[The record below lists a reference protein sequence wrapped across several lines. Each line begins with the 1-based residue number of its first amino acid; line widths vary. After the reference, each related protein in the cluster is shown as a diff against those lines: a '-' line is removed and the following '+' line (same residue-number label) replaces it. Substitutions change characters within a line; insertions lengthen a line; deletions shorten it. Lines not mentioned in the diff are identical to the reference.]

1 MDLRHEFTVAVPIA
15 DAWRILTD
23 LERIA
28 PCLPGAQLTEVEGDT
43 YRGHVG
49 VKVGPVVAQFKGQA
63 SFIERNDATYT
74 AALKGEGRDTGGKG
88 NASAII
94 TASLTSES
102 ATSTR
107 CNVHTDLTI
116 SGKVAQFGRGAL
128 ADVSDKLLAQ
138 FVDNLNTLIASGG
151 IGASSGTTA
160 TPAAAPTPA
169 APASTAPASAP
180 TPPPASAPT
189 PTAPTVSPASSAPT
203 ASSVPTT
210 PTQST
215 PTPVTQSTTTPSAPA
230 SAAPTIRKIDGP
242 AAEPINLLETAG
254 STMVKRLVPAVIVIA
269 GVVIAAVL
277 LL

>member
-94 TASLTSES
+94 TASLSAES

-138 FVDNLNTLIASGG
+138 FVDNLNTLISSGG
-151 IGASSGTTA
+151 AGAPAAQLPTPSTPPPSTPPPSSATPSATPSSSAATPMTTPSTGSPSTA
-160 TPAAAPTPA
+160 TPPA
-169 APASTAPASAP
+169 A
-180 TPPPASAPT
+180 
-189 PTAPTVSPASSAPT
+189 
-203 ASSVPTT
+203 
-210 PTQST
+210 
-215 PTPVTQSTTTPSAPA
+215 TTPSPSSPPA
-230 SAAPTIRKIDGP
+230 TPTVRKIDGP

-254 STMVKRLVPAVIVIA
+254 STMLKRLVPVIVVVV
-269 GVVIAAVL
+269 GVAIAAVL